1 MFRFKILLQ
10 YRCSSVGISQ
20 GYNVQYWHSANDK
33 ESEGS
38 LYMIIFC
45 DAHCAVWSNLD
56 QGFGDKQMEHCC
68 PGLHGGPQQKTSMK
82 GNQVEERL
90 RIVLVFIWMTALS
103 LASWQMT
110 TALNRIIM
118 FVKEV
123 SE

>member
-1 MFRFKILLQ
+1 MT
-10 YRCSSVGISQ
+10 C
-20 GYNVQYWHSANDK
+20 
-33 ESEGS
+33 
-38 LYMIIFC
+38 IFLS
-45 DAHCAVWSNLD
+45 HLD

-90 RIVLVFIWMTALS
+90 RTVLVLISMMALS
-103 LASWQMT
+103 LARGLMT
-110 TALNRIIM
+110 PALMRVTM

>member
-1 MFRFKILLQ
+1 MLFTGTAPTTRSQKVPYTRFTFFVT
-10 YRCSSVGISQ
+10 C
-20 GYNVQYWHSANDK
+20 
-33 ESEGS
+33 
-38 LYMIIFC
+38 IFLS
-45 DAHCAVWSNLD
+45 HLD

-90 RIVLVFIWMTALS
+90 RTVLVLISMMALS
-103 LASWQMT
+103 LARGLMT
-110 TALNRIIM
+110 PALMRVTM